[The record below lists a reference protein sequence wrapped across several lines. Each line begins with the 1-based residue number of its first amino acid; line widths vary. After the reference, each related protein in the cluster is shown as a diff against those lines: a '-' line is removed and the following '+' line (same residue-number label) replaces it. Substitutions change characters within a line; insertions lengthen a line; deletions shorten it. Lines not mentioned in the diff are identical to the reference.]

1 IQRVNGFRG
10 RIKMAVFTAISSSR
24 LDGLTPSFKNVYEL
38 WKCGY
43 DSRSMHSKTAF
54 YRYRTGL
61 MDALGFD
68 IATVQ
73 YMQHD
78 NVVPFIR
85 IIEAKPMGVPD
96 WAIGPVLYFDGAVIH
111 G

>member
-1 IQRVNGFRG
+1 
-10 RIKMAVFTAISSSR
+10 
-24 LDGLTPSFKNVYEL
+24 
-38 WKCGY
+38 Y
-43 DSRSMHSKTAF
+43 DIRSMHSKTAF
-54 YRYRTGL
+54 YRYRKGL
-61 MDALGFD
+61 MDALGID

-73 YMQHD
+73 YKQPD

-96 WAIGPVLYFDGAVIH
+96 WAIGTDLYFDGAVNH